1 MIPKS
6 VVMIPPPLRNGN
18 LHFFVNLI
26 LKKYDKCNDVTK
38 DLNLLT
44 SLILLYY
51 SICLMYRKV
60 CSIFSASEAEELLI
74 IVISLLLDRG
84 LEGLLI
90 ILGDCL
96 NSLVLYFDTSEW
108 ESSCVMVAESIA
120 KR

>member
-1 MIPKS
+1 MENI
-6 VVMIPPPLRNGN
+6 V
-18 LHFFVNLI
+18 LI
-26 LKKYDKCNDVTK
+26 RW
-38 DLNLLT
+38 NLLT
-44 SLILLYY
+44 WLILLYC
-51 SICLMYRKV
+51 SICLLYRKV

-96 NSLVLYFDTSEW
+96 NSLALYFDTSEW

>member
-1 MIPKS
+1 MI
-6 VVMIPPPLRNGN
+6 PPLRNGN

-60 CSIFSASEAEELLI
+60 CSIFSASEAAELLV
-74 IVISLLLDRG
+74 IVISLFLDHGR
-84 LEGLLI
+84 EGLLI

-108 ESSCVMVAESIA
+108 ESSCVMVAQSIA